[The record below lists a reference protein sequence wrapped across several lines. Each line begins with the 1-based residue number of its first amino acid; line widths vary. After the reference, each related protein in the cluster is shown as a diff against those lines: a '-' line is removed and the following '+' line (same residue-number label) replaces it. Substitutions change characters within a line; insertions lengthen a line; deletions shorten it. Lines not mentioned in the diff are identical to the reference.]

1 MRKIEQL
8 MNDAIH
14 TQKRWSLQNTI
25 VSPIDDVNVAVYLH
39 GHEIAI
45 VNTYNGFTMTNIDTL
60 RRYPTNTTK
69 SRLRALGVNVATR
82 KGITYLDG
90 KAI

>member
-1 MRKIEQL
+1 
-8 MNDAIH
+8 MNDAIY
-14 TQKRWSLQNTI
+14 TQKRWALQNTI

-69 SRLRALGVNVATR
+69 SRLRALGVDVATR
-82 KGITYLDG
+82 KGVTYLDG